1 MRTGSILARAWRFR
15 LPLLAA
21 AWLAGAW
28 LPAAAQVCPSSDG
41 AGYTYVD
48 NGGSSPYNVGAG
60 QSLLINSGTYTGNLE
75 GPAAM
80 GLVCVNPA
88 ATFQPGS
95 VNNMGGV
102 LRNHGITILSN
113 VNFNAESIFENHA
126 GEMRFLNTNA
136 NGRIL
141 ITNATGALIRAGGGT
156 VAIPAGSSIT
166 NDGEI
171 QVEPGSNLDLQ
182 GSATTVTNTGLIDL
196 NGDDVT
202 LSGLVENDGFIRE
215 AGEIHINGGVL
226 RNGCSIV
233 ASAQIINN
241 ATVNNNGYMMV
252 TDGTGTMLNHG
263 SIVQA
268 DDAVMVGVEFR
279 NDGGSVGGGGR
290 YHFSGYTENQGP
302 FDGSDPTD
310 PIVFYDA
317 TQSSPPQVFDMQN
330 TVPTNTLRVSF
341 DPPSVEEALA
351 QCDPTFPNPPA
362 ADVSVTKQSD
372 VDAVASGS
380 EVHYGIVVSNAG
392 PDGAEGTVLTD
403 QPEDGHTCMAVACT
417 ASTGGAT
424 CPEVGT
430 APGQLS
436 LANLL
441 GAGVV
446 LDLPAGGSLEFELTC
461 TVETP

>member
-1 MRTGSILARAWRFR
+1 MRTGSIPGRAWRIR
-15 LPLLAA
+15 LLLLAA

-48 NGGSSPYNVGAG
+48 NGGSSAYNVGAG
-60 QSLLINSGTYTGNLE
+60 QSLLINAGTFTGNVD
-75 GPAAM
+75 GPAAG
-80 GLVCVNPA
+80 GLVCVNPGA
-88 ATFQPGS
+88 AFRPGN
-95 VNNMGGV
+95 VNNMSGTV
-102 LRNHGITILSN
+102 RNHGIVAFTGTSFGGGSTFDN
-113 VNFNAESIFENHA
+113 QA
-126 GEMRFLNTNA
+126 GEMSFSNTNA
-136 NGRIL
+136 NGPMT
-141 ITNATGALIRAGGGT
+141 ITNAAGAVIRAGGGT
-156 VAIPAGSSIT
+156 VVIPNNSTVVNAGT
-166 NDGEI
+166 VDVTAGA
-171 QVEPGSNLDLQ
+171 NLDIQGQ
-182 GSATTVTNTGLIDL
+182 GSEVLNTGTIDL
-196 NGDDVT
+196 NGDNIT
-202 LSGLVENDGFIRE
+202 LSGQVVNEGFIRE
-215 AGEIHINGGVL
+215 AGEIHINGGDL
-226 RNGCSIV
+226 RNGCSML
-233 ASAQIINN
+233 ASSQIINN
-241 ATVNNNGYMMV
+241 AALRNEGYMLVTSGTGVLLNNGAL
-252 TDGTGTMLNHG
+252 T
-263 SIVQA
+263 QA
-268 DDAVMVGVEFR
+268 VDAVIVGAEFH
-279 NDGGSVGGGGR
+279 NDNSVTGGGR
-290 YHFSGYTENQGP
+290 YHFTGVTSNQGT
-302 FDGSDPTD
+302 FAGSDPAD

-317 TQSSPPQVFDMQN
+317 SQSVPPAIFDQQTQA
-330 TVPTNTLRVSF
+330 PTNTLRVSF

-403 QPEDGHTCMAVACT
+403 QPEDGHTCTAVACT